1 MAASRVRSPL
11 VVVAI
16 VVARDMAWRGCCL
29 RGMAV
34 SHRGWSQERQR
45 LTSTWHQLESGD
57 PHIVAAAAE
66 VLFSRSHVS
75 HPNFAGNKELIRV
88 IGAIPPLCRAL
99 RSEAWPVKYHAC
111 SALSELAFCNKNNCM
126 AIVRTPG
133 ALDALV
139 DILHS
144 NVLNMHE
151 DAALV
156 VNNCAAFSEEVCMAI
171 VQCPGM
177 ITSLKKLAISGS
189 FGAKCVA
196 VGALNCLSRCRE
208 AKVSLTNKRV
218 VEDALVPVL
227 QETGTGD
234 KYEARKVRAAMAV
247 ANLTGRCDP
256 QHVNEYAALP
266 AMVRVLGYALDGR
279 SWAGIHLSAYS
290 VLYPLSHLAEEAS
303 NRPQLIDSGLVELL
317 VRSVDRWSAGIRTGL
332 SALDLLLRCTRSFL
346 CANKPSHS
354 CRKIRTDRC
363 DMHTDADELTLP
375 LVLKIGEQLARDW
388 AAHESLR
395 QAGIL
400 RGLREIARGL
410 RGEAWECVSCAQ
422 KLLERLMLAPIAVC
436 MGQHPRLG
444 VASPFFLL
452 DEYVSNLIVEMSFEG
467 PDLVSTT
474 SMYSSSGGSSL
485 VDFKQGLDDDISV
498 EQALDNPDAAMVD
511 I

>member
-1 MAASRVRSPL
+1 MANVGVHFDAMDIAAHEPAHEAADEDMVDPEDVEL
-11 VVVAI
+11 IAAKI
-16 VVARDMAWRGCCL
+16 V
-29 RGMAV
+29 
-34 SHRGWSQERQR
+34 
-45 LTSTWHQLESGD
+45 QLESGD

-317 VRSVDRWSAGIRTGL
+317 VRSVDRWSAGIRT
-332 SALDLLLRCTRSFL
+332 
-346 CANKPSHS
+346 
-354 CRKIRTDRC
+354 
-363 DMHTDADELTLP
+363 DADELTLP